1 MVGMR
6 ERLGGRL
13 PPRTRFDEPRVWRRS
28 RGDEVDID
36 GPVAPPIAVDNQLD
50 MTNKLL
56 IRPCHPETAVHP
68 LCSGSRDLECIAVTK
83 VQSGHYLNRE
93 SALRRGICRTLPQ
106 HFSIPNEVEA
116 IESRR

>member
-13 PPRTRFDEPRVWRRS
+13 RPRTRFDERRVRSRS

-36 GPVAPPIAVDNQLD
+36 GPVVPPIAVDHQLD

-56 IRPCHPETAVHP
+56 IRPWHPPSFHHRLVP
-68 LCSGSRDLECIAVTK
+68 LDRKSHSR
-83 VQSGHYLNRE
+83 
-93 SALRRGICRTLPQ
+93 LPEKR
-106 HFSIPNEVEA
+106 SMT
-116 IESRR
+116 